1 MPHHKGSNCMIF
13 NLAND
18 TVFDPN
24 RSPVNRPFK
33 LPMMLNYSG
42 SRPFSHMGVASI
54 NDKSFVGAFIES
66 VRRQVRENKD
76 FKESVKQLQDTSKH
90 LGDSEALRRAKEMF
104 ARAKND
110 VSDNAVSRTVNEAL
124 VEVKRYADSVG
135 KTVDEVLNEINESG
149 FVKATRAKM
158 QKVGETLHKSTE
170 PIRNHP
176 VYKTVK
182 SEVESYAEDASRY
195 GGFRDKESRKLA
207 REKLLKRME
216 AEGLR
221 AKLVKENPTAG
232 HNVILHKDSVWKET
246 WSKFKENSSLIQG
259 LSLIK
264 KSYHESENA
273 WVSHLRDLTDSI
285 TEKVAAAFSESEQAK
300 AIKLFRMTVDPSFS
314 IETFLKEARDYLVP
328 EFLDA
333 FVHADQLAL
342 KQWCSA
348 GSFSV
353 LKATFD
359 SQLQQGLVS
368 DSRVLD
374 LRRVDVHSVKVLEE
388 NNDLPVIVLSF
399 ETQEVT
405 LFRHRTTLELAYGK
419 EDHIDRVRYLL
430 VLTRLESELDNP
442 LTGGWKIMEL
452 ARQSF

>member
-1 MPHHKGSNCMIF
+1 MYRQLLLNANHTRRLARGYNLCGRSGSNS
-13 NLAND
+13 AGGW
-18 TVFDPN
+18 
-24 RSPVNRPFK
+24 RP
-33 LPMMLNYSG
+33 LSSAG
-42 SRPFSHMGVASI
+42 GAWAS
-54 NDKSFVGAFIES
+54 DKSFVGAFIES

-76 FKESVKQLQDTSKH
+76 FKENVKQLQDTSKQ

-104 ARAKND
+104 ARAKTD
-110 VSDNAVSRTVNEAL
+110 VSDSAVARTVNEAM
-124 VEVKRYADSVG
+124 VEVKRYADSAG
-135 KTVDEVLNEINESG
+135 KTVDEVLNEINENE

-195 GGFRDKESRKLA
+195 GGFRDKASRKLV

-216 AEGLR
+216 AEGAR

-232 HNVILHKDSVWKET
+232 QSVVLHKDSAWKES
-246 WSKFKENSSLIQG
+246 WSKFKENSSVVQG
-259 LSLIK
+259 LFRLK

-273 WVSHLRDLTDSI
+273 LVSNLRDFTDTL

-314 IETFLKEARDYLVP
+314 IETFLKEARDYLIP

-359 SQLQQGLVS
+359 SQLQQGLIS

-374 LRRVDVHSVKVLEE
+374 LRRVDVHSLKVLEE
-388 NNDLPVIVLSF
+388 NNDLPVIVVSF

-405 LFRHRTTLELAYGK
+405 LFRDKTTKALAYGK
-419 EDHIDRVRYLL
+419 EDHIDRVRYVL
-430 VLTRLESELDNP
+430 VLTKLESELDNP
-442 LTGGWKIMEL
+442 LTGG
-452 ARQSF
+452 F